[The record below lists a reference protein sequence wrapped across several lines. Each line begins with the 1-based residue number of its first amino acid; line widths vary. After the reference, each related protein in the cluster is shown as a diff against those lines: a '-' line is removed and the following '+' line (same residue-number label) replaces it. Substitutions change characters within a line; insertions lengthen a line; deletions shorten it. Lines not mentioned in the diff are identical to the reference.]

1 MYSAL
6 FLPKQ
11 INNEVNIISY
21 EQACSDII
29 NLYTTNICTF
39 IIIYLSREGQCAKM
53 GDAGIKLQEQQ
64 NTGYDIKAINNKILT
79 MILPITIENILQMIA
94 GIISMGM
101 VGRIDVLA
109 VSALGIGMRITQ
121 IVWALFKGIATGA
134 TVFVAQYYGAG
145 EYKKMLIV
153 IQQTILSAIV
163 LVVVLNVLVYISAPA
178 LLSIFKPDAE
188 LLQHAVIYLRLVSF
202 GLPFLAIMLIIG
214 GVLQGMGNARTPML
228 ITMTMNIVNIIVG
241 YSLIFGN
248 FGFPALGIKG
258 AAIATVI
265 SQMAAVLLGLAVLFN
280 KKGIMRSYLNKDFFT
295 IDINRVREIYK
306 VGLPSSM
313 ESVFWQL
320 AAIII
325 TRAILTYGETSFAAH
340 QLGLQAESI
349 SYMPAAGF
357 AVAATAFIGQAL
369 GAKDKQLARL
379 YLKQI
384 MKGALVI
391 TAICASILIFLPGLT
406 MSLLTDNKEII
417 ALSSI
422 YLILMGI
429 VQVPQNASGV
439 LSGAMRG
446 AGYTKVPMLVA
457 GIGLWGIRVPL
468 VLIVAYGMKLSIV
481 AIWSVFCIDLCVRFI
496 ISYTIY
502 KRKNIYEKNLIL

>member
-1 MYSAL
+1 M
-6 FLPKQ
+6 
-11 INNEVNIISY
+11 
-21 EQACSDII
+21 
-29 NLYTTNICTF
+29 
-39 IIIYLSREGQCAKM
+39 M
-53 GDAGIKLQEQQ
+53 GDIGIELHEQPKATY
-64 NTGYDIKAINNKILT
+64 NIKEINKKILS

-94 GIISMGM
+94 GIVSMGM

-109 VSALGIGMRITQ
+109 VSALGISMRITQ
-121 IVWALFKGIATGA
+121 VVWGLFKGIATGA

-145 EYKKMLIV
+145 EYKKMLTV
-153 IQQTILSAIV
+153 IQQTMLSTIAVVAVLEALILIG
-163 LVVVLNVLVYISAPA
+163 APA
-178 LLSIFKPDAE
+178 LLRIFNPNA
-188 LLQHAVIYLRLVSF
+188 LLMQQAVVYLRLVSF
-202 GLPFLAIMLIIG
+202 GLPFLAMMLVIG

-241 YSLIFGN
+241 YVLIFGKL
-248 FGFPALGIKG
+248 GFPAIGIRG

-265 SQMAAVLLGLAVLFN
+265 SQMAAVLLGLYVLFN
-280 KKGIMRSYLNKDFFT
+280 KKGIMRDYFNKRFFSV
-295 IDINRVREIYK
+295 DIRQIREIYR

-325 TRAILTYGETSFAAH
+325 TRAILNFGETAFAAH
-340 QLGLQAESI
+340 QLGFQAESI

-369 GAKDKQLARL
+369 GAKDKDLAKL
-379 YLKQI
+379 YFKQI

-391 TAICASILIFLPGLT
+391 TMVSASILVFLPGPL
-406 MSLLTDNKEII
+406 MSLLTNNKEII
-417 ALSSI
+417 GLSSI

-429 VQVPQNASGV
+429 VQLPQNATGV

-457 GIGLWGIRVPL
+457 GLGLWGIRVPL
-468 VLIVAYGMKLSIV
+468 VLIVAYGMKFSIV
-481 AIWSVFCIDLCVRFI
+481 AIWSVFCIDLCIRFI
-496 ISYTIY
+496 ICFVMY
-502 KRKNIYEKNLIL
+502 KRKNIYEKNLILR

>member
-1 MYSAL
+1 MGEL
-6 FLPKQ
+6 GTTLQKQPK
-11 INNEVNIISY
+11 
-21 EQACSDII
+21 
-29 NLYTTNICTF
+29 
-39 IIIYLSREGQCAKM
+39 
-53 GDAGIKLQEQQ
+53 
-64 NTGYDIKAINNKILT
+64 NTYDIKEINKKILS

-94 GIISMGM
+94 GIVSMGM

-145 EYKKMLIV
+145 EYKKMLTV
-153 IQQTILSAIV
+153 IQQTMLSTIAVVAVLEIL
-163 LVVVLNVLVYISAPA
+163 LYIEAPA
-178 LLSIFKPDAE
+178 LLSVFNPNEE
-188 LLQHAVIYLRLVSF
+188 LMQQAVVYLRLVSL
-202 GLPFLAIMLIIG
+202 GLPFLAMMLVIG

-228 ITMTMNIVNIIVG
+228 ITMTMNIVNVIVG
-241 YSLIFGN
+241 YVLIFGN
-248 FGFPALGIKG
+248 LGFPAMGIRG
-258 AAIATVI
+258 AAIATVV
-265 SQMAAVLLGLAVLFN
+265 SQIVAVLLGLFILFN
-280 KKGIMRSYLNKDFFT
+280 KKGIMNEYFNKSFFAVDMKQ
-295 IDINRVREIYK
+295 IKGIYR

-325 TRAILTYGETSFAAH
+325 TRAILTFGEMPFAAH

-369 GAKDKQLARL
+369 GAKDKDLAKL
-379 YLKQI
+379 YFKQI
-384 MKGALVI
+384 MKGAMLI
-391 TAICASILIFLPGLT
+391 TAVCASILIFLPGST
-406 MSLLTDNKEII
+406 MSLLTNNKEII

-429 VQVPQNASGV
+429 VQLPQNATGV

-481 AIWSVFCIDLCVRFI
+481 AIWSVFCIDLCARFI
-496 ISYTIY
+496 ICLIMF
-502 KRKNIYEKNLIL
+502 KRKNIYEKNMIMR

>member
-1 MYSAL
+1 
-6 FLPKQ
+6 
-11 INNEVNIISY
+11 
-21 EQACSDII
+21 
-29 NLYTTNICTF
+29 
-39 IIIYLSREGQCAKM
+39 
-53 GDAGIKLQEQQ
+53 
-64 NTGYDIKAINNKILT
+64 
-79 MILPITIENILQMIA
+79 
-94 GIISMGM
+94 MGM

-145 EYKKMLIV
+145 EYKKMLKV
-153 IQQTILSAIV
+153 IQQTMLSTIAVVAVLEIL
-163 LVVVLNVLVYISAPA
+163 LYIEAPL
-178 LLSIFKPDAE
+178 LLSVFNPNEE
-188 LLQHAVIYLRLVSF
+188 LMQQAVVYLRLVSL
-202 GLPFLAIMLIIG
+202 GLPFLALMLIIG

-228 ITMTMNIVNIIVG
+228 ITMTMNIVNVIVG
-241 YSLIFGN
+241 YVLIFGN
-248 FGFPALGIKG
+248 MGFPAMGIRG
-258 AAIATVI
+258 AAIATVV
-265 SQMAAVLLGLAVLFN
+265 SQIVAVLLGLYVLFN
-280 KKGIMRSYLNKDFFT
+280 KKGIMSEYFNKSFFVVDMKQ
-295 IDINRVREIYK
+295 IGGIYR

-325 TRAILTYGETSFAAH
+325 TRAILTFGEMPFAAH

-369 GAKDKQLARL
+369 GAKDKDLAKL
-379 YLKQI
+379 YFKQI
-384 MKGALVI
+384 MKGAMLI
-391 TAICASILIFLPGLT
+391 TAVCGSILIFLPGVT

-429 VQVPQNASGV
+429 VQLPQNATGV

-481 AIWSVFCIDLCVRFI
+481 AIWSVFCIDLCARFI
-496 ISYTIY
+496 ICLIMF
-502 KRKNIYEKNLIL
+502 KRKNIYDKNMIIK

>member
-1 MYSAL
+1 M
-6 FLPKQ
+6 
-11 INNEVNIISY
+11 
-21 EQACSDII
+21 
-29 NLYTTNICTF
+29 
-39 IIIYLSREGQCAKM
+39 M
-53 GDAGIKLQEQQ
+53 GDIGIELQGQPK
-64 NTGYDIKAINNKILT
+64 NTYNIKEINKKILS
-79 MILPITIENILQMIA
+79 MILPITIENILQMTA
-94 GIISMGM
+94 GIVSMGM

-145 EYKKMLIV
+145 EYKKMLTV
-153 IQQTILSAIV
+153 IQQTMLSTIAVVAV
-163 LVVVLNVLVYISAPA
+163 LEVLLYIQAPA
-178 LLSIFKPDAE
+178 LLSIFNPNEE
-188 LLQHAVIYLRLVSF
+188 LMQQAVVYLRLVSL
-202 GLPFLAIMLIIG
+202 GLPFLAMMLIIG

-228 ITMTMNIVNIIVG
+228 ITMTMNIVNVVVG
-241 YSLIFGN
+241 YALISGKM
-248 FGFPALGIKG
+248 GFSAMGIRG

-265 SQMAAVLLGLAVLFN
+265 SQIAAVLLGLYVLFN
-280 KKGIMRSYLNKDFFT
+280 KKGIMRIYFNKSFFSL
-295 IDINRVREIYK
+295 DIREVQKIYR

-325 TRAILTYGETSFAAH
+325 TRAILTFGETPFAAH

-369 GAKDKQLARL
+369 GAKDKELAKL
-379 YLKQI
+379 YFKQI
-384 MKGALVI
+384 MKGALAI
-391 TAICASILIFLPGLT
+391 TAVCASILIFLPGPT

-417 ALSSI
+417 GLSSI
-422 YLILMGI
+422 YLILMGV
-429 VQVPQNASGV
+429 VQLPQNATGV

-446 AGYTKVPMLVA
+446 AGYTKVPMIVA

-468 VLIVAYGMKLSIV
+468 VLIVAYGMKFSIV
-481 AIWSVFCIDLCVRFI
+481 AIWSVFCIDLCARFI
-496 ISYTIY
+496 ICFVMY
-502 KRKNIYEKNLIL
+502 KRKNIYEKNII